1 MKRLAS
7 LTAAILAASCSVET
21 GDVASDLREPRV
33 FAERTKQGP
42 PFFDLDADADGKAL
56 ITLPKPG
63 ADGVSLRAIHASG
76 LTAGLGSNPVGL
88 DRGYSDGGRIIA
100 FRRIGKKVV
109 IEQENWSY
117 RASAPNADEQLSVK
131 NSFARSF
138 LWAGE
143 VADENPGGAYSVDIA
158 GFLTGDVLD
167 LKGALDRAG
176 EGAYSIDAARSFV
189 DGKSVLAF
197 PNNVEID
204 AYVTLA
210 AEKAGVE
217 VAATAANGRAAT
229 LIVHHSFFRLP
240 DDGYRPRE
248 FDPRAGAIDA
258 PFHDFSAPLGE
269 PIVKRYARRF
279 RLERKDPTARVGEA
293 KRPIVFYVDRGA
305 PDPIRRALIE
315 GASWW
320 EEAFRAA
327 GFENAYRVELLPEGA
342 HPMDARYNVIQ
353 WVHRQTRGWSYGGGV
368 ADPRTGEMLK
378 ANVILGS
385 QRVRQDRMIFEGLA
399 GAGRTGSGGADDP
412 IVLSLARI
420 RQLAAHE
427 VGHTLGFAHNFAASA
442 NDRASVM
449 DYPAPLVRVTA
460 GGDLDFREAYDSGV
474 GAWDKVAATWLY
486 SEFRPGADEKA
497 GLNAILRDAYGR
509 GLRFVDD
516 AQARGT
522 ESAHPFAAVWD
533 NGEDAVVALAETMR
547 VREVALR
554 KFGENVV
561 AKGRP
566 TSDLGAV
573 LAPIYLYHRYE
584 IDAAAK
590 LVGGYDFRYAL
601 AGDGEAAGKPVPA
614 ERQRAALAGLVA
626 TLDPAALDLPDA
638 TLDLLTPEIASFAGA
653 ESGAERF
660 GGDSGPMFDLLAA
673 ADAAATKTLEALL
686 HPSRSARL
694 VEMERRDPQSLSH
707 VEVMS
712 ALEQKIFWAPADGR
726 RAEIARRVQ
735 ARFVSI
741 LIEIASGA
749 GASGEAQAA
758 TTFLSFGPG
767 AAASPEVRLR
777 TNAYLRALAGRL
789 AASPLA
795 AYGVDRAHREAL
807 RDMIRAH
814 LDRPAPAIPP
824 AAKAH
829 AVPPGPPIGE
839 DCWHCD

>member
-1 MKRLAS
+1 
-7 LTAAILAASCSVET
+7 
-21 GDVASDLREPRV
+21 
-33 FAERTKQGP
+33 
-42 PFFDLDADADGKAL
+42 
-56 ITLPKPG
+56 
-63 ADGVSLRAIHASG
+63 
-76 LTAGLGSNPVGL
+76 
-88 DRGYSDGGRIIA
+88 DRGYGDGGRVIA
-100 FRRIGKKVV
+100 FRRIGDKVV

-117 RASAPNADEQLSVK
+117 RASAANDDEKLSVR

-143 VADENPGGAYSVDIA
+143 VVDENPGGAFTVDISE
-158 GFLTGDVLD
+158 FLTSDVLD
-167 LKGALDRAG
+167 LKGMLDRAG
-176 EGAYSIDAARSFV
+176 EGDYAIDAARSFV

-210 AEKAGVE
+210 ADKAGEE
-217 VAATAANGRAAT
+217 VAATAADGRAAT

-240 DDGYRPRE
+240 DDGFKPRE
-248 FDPRAGAIDA
+248 FDPRAGVIDA

-279 RLERKDPTARVGEA
+279 RLERKDPNARVGEA
-293 KRPIVFYVDRGA
+293 KKPIVFYVDRGA
-305 PDPIRRALIE
+305 PEPVRRALIE

-320 EEAFRAA
+320 AEAFRAA

-353 WVHRQTRGWSYGGGV
+353 WVHRRTRGWSYGGGV
-368 ADPRTGEMLK
+368 VDPRTGEMLK

-399 GAGRTGSGGADDP
+399 GADRTGTGAADDP

-460 GGDLDFREAYDSGV
+460 GGDLDFRQAYDSGI

-486 SEFRPGADEKA
+486 SEFRSGVDEKA
-497 GLNAILRDAYGR
+497 ALDAILREAYAK
-509 GLRFVDD
+509 GLRFIDD
-516 AQARGT
+516 AQARGP
-522 ESAHPFAAVWD
+522 ESAHPFASVWD
-533 NGEDAVVALAETMR
+533 NGEDAVAALAETMR
-547 VREVALR
+547 VREIALG
-554 KFGENVV
+554 KFGDNVV

-573 LAPIYLYHRYE
+573 IVPIYLYHRYQ

-590 LVGGYDFRYAL
+590 LVGGYDFRYAVT
-601 AGDGEAAGKPVPA
+601 GDQDAAGKPVSA
-614 ERQRAALAGLVA
+614 DRQRAALQGLLA

-638 TLDLLTPEIASFAGA
+638 TLNLLTPEIESFGGAASGT
-653 ESGAERF
+653 ERF
-660 GGDSGPMFDLLAA
+660 AADTGPMFDLLAA

-686 HPSRSARL
+686 HPARAARL
-694 VEMERRDPQSLSH
+694 VEMERRDPASLSH
-707 VEVMS
+707 GEVIA

-726 RAEIARRVQ
+726 RAEIARRIQ
-735 ARFVSI
+735 ARFVSM
-741 LIEIASGA
+741 LIEIGSGA
-749 GASGEAQAA
+749 AAGAESQAA
-758 TTFLSFGPG
+758 TTFLNFGPG

-777 TNAYLRALAGRL
+777 TNAYLRALSGRL

-795 AYGVDRAHREAL
+795 AYGVDRAHRDAL

-824 AAKAH
+824 AAKAN